1 MRTKRVGFLLS
12 TLPAILFCALTVVAQ
27 TTDVAVVVNENNR
40 VDGLTL
46 AELRKVFVGERRSWA
61 VGLPIKLIV
70 RGSGTHERTALLK
83 LLGMSESEYKEY
95 WIAQIFRGEADAEPL
110 ALPSLSLEEKAVS
123 IFPGAV
129 AFVDAQEVKSGMR
142 LLKLNGH
149 MPGEPGYP
157 LH

>member
-1 MRTKRVGFLLS
+1 MRMKRPTILWF
-12 TLPAILFCALTVVAQ
+12 TQAAILFCVLPALAQ
-27 TTDVAVVVNENNR
+27 TPDMAVVVNENNHAES
-40 VDGLTL
+40 LTL

-70 RGSGTHERTALLK
+70 RSPGPRERTVLLK

-110 ALPSLSLEEKAVS
+110 ALPTLALEEKALS
-123 IFPGAV
+123 IFPGGI
-129 AFVDAQEVKSGMR
+129 AFVEARDVKAGMR
-142 LLKLNGH
+142 VLRLNGH
-149 MPGEPGYP
+149 LPGESGYP

>member
-1 MRTKRVGFLLS
+1 MRPKPLAIPLFAWLAILLC
-12 TLPAILFCALTVVAQ
+12 TLPAGAQ
-27 TTDVAVVVNENNR
+27 NTDVAVVVNENNR
-40 VDGLTL
+40 ADNLTL

-70 RGSGTHERTALLK
+70 RGPGAHERRVLLK
-83 LLGMSESEYKEY
+83 LLGMTESEYKEY

>member
-1 MRTKRVGFLLS
+1 
-12 TLPAILFCALTVVAQ
+12 
-27 TTDVAVVVNENNR
+27 VVVNENNH
-40 VDGLTL
+40 VDGLSL

-70 RGSGTHERTALLK
+70 RGSGTHERTVLLK

-110 ALPSLSLEEKAVS
+110 TLPSFDLEKQAVS
-123 IFPGAV
+123 IFPGAI
-129 AFVDAQEVKSGMR
+129 AFVDARELKPGMKV
-142 LLKLNGH
+142 LKLNGR
-149 MPGEPGYP
+149 MPGEAAYP